1 MATRTINIKGAREH
15 NLRDVNLRLPQRAL
29 IVFTGVSGSGK
40 SSLAFDTLYAEGQRR
55 YVESMS
61 AHARQYLGQMAKPDV
76 DQVQGLAPSI
86 SIEQKSAG
94 RNPRSTV
101 GTITEIYDYLRVLY
115 ARVGT
120 PHCVKCGEVIGA
132 QSREQIIGRILSL
145 PRGTRLSI
153 LSPLIR
159 GRRGEYQDL
168 MEDLS
173 RQGYVRARVNG
184 TIVGTDQELHLDRNR
199 RHDIDVVVDRLVIK
213 EGVRPRLAEAVDRA
227 LSLGGVES
235 GKVRREA
242 GAGERSLIVEVEGGE
257 EMLLSASYA
266 CHRCGRSYE
275 EPSPQLFSFNSP
287 HGMCEGCGGLGTKVE
302 MSPELLIRDD
312 SLSLEDRAIEQMPS
326 LRSRW
331 VRHIFQGVAD
341 HYGFSLDT
349 PWRDLTDEQKH
360 VVLYGSASQRL
371 RYHFAHWRGWE
382 WTHSGPFEGII
393 PRLMHRYQ
401 QATSESSRRRY
412 EKYVRTMTCPD
423 CRGARL
429 RPEALAVT
437 IGPPGQERSIAELCA
452 LSVAEA
458 YRFFQELDFDETQMK
473 IAEEVLKEVRGRLGF
488 LLNVGLHYLTLERAA
503 PSLSG
508 GESQRIRLASQIGC
522 GLVGV
527 LYILDEPSIGLH
539 HRDNQR
545 LLDTLCDLRDMGNTV
560 VVVEHDEDTM
570 RRADCIVD
578 FGPGPGLQGGEIVA
592 LGPYEKLVKSKRS
605 VTAKYLTGER
615 RIPIPKRRRS
625 LNGKW
630 LEIVGCRHNNLKDI
644 QVSIPLGL
652 FTCVT
657 GVSGSGKSS
666 LINDIVREALARD
679 LNRAQGRPGEH
690 DEIRGLEYLDKV
702 IAIDQSPIGR
712 TPRSNPATYV
722 KVLDPIR
729 RLFAALPEAK
739 ARGYKPGRFSF
750 NVKGGRCEA
759 CEGNGANRLEMD
771 FLADVW
777 VQCPVCEG
785 RRFKKETLEVKYK
798 GKSIADV
805 LDMDIGQALE
815 HFKHIPE
822 VSRMLQTLRDVGMDY
837 VKLGQPAP
845 TLSGGEAQRIKLA
858 RELVKRSTGRT
869 LYLLDE
875 PTTGLHFDDIQKLLD
890 VLHRFT
896 DQGNSV
902 VVVEH
907 NMEVIKTADWVI
919 DLGPEGGEEGGYV
932 VATGTPEEIAK
943 AKESYTGEVLNRILN
958 GRVRRRRLPRP
969 PTVKKADRGGNGQG
983 DEIVVLG
990 AKENNLKDLNAT
1002 IPRETLTV
1010 FSGVSGS
1017 GKSSLAFDTIYAEG
1031 QRRYVESLSPYARQF
1046 ISQMQKPKVDYVA
1059 GLSPAISIEQ
1069 KTASKSPRSTV
1080 GTVTEIYDY
1089 LRVLYARL
1097 GRPHCY
1103 RCGAEIGAQTVDQIV
1118 DRILEARAGE
1128 RILLLAPVEP
1138 GDGEQYEDVIARA
1151 KRDGFA
1157 RVRLD
1162 GTLHELGGA
1171 ITVDRR
1177 RKHRLEI
1184 VVDRLRVSPSSRSR
1198 LADSCETALDLSGGA
1213 VVAASLES
1221 GQDLL
1226 LSQHYSCDS
1235 CGASYQPLEPQSF
1248 SFNNAKG
1255 WCPECEG
1262 LGVQRG
1268 ADRMAV
1274 VRNSRLSIN
1283 QGAISVWDLEGN
1295 RLLRKMIEAAA
1306 RHYRLDLD
1314 TPFRDLPRDQQNL
1327 ILYGGRQE
1335 QIKIAP
1341 RLLVQYRGI
1350 FPAIDWCTK
1359 ASGHMR
1365 RAIGPFVREVPCS
1378 VCGGTR
1384 LRPESV
1390 AVTVQGL
1397 SLTDVCDLSLSECYG
1412 FFRDL
1417 ALTGREQ
1424 RIAGDLLNDV
1434 RTRLRFLVD
1443 VGLEYL
1449 TLSRAAPTLSGG
1461 ESQRIRLA
1469 SQIGSGLTGVLYV
1482 LDEPTIGLHGRDTAR
1497 LRKALKGLRDLG
1509 NSLIVVEHDRDML
1522 KAADHI
1528 LDFGPGAGNEGGQ
1541 IVAAGS
1547 PAAIRRNGR
1556 SLTGQYLSHKLGI
1569 DVPAN
1574 RRQPGEEW
1582 LIIRGARH
1590 NNLRNVEVRL
1600 PLGTFIC
1607 VTGVSGSGKS
1617 SLVTDI
1623 LYNHLVNKLHR
1634 AHRFPG
1640 EHDEILGL
1648 EHLDKVVN
1656 VDQTP
1661 IGDSPRSDPAT
1672 YIGVMD
1678 VIRKL
1683 YSHLPEA
1690 KTRGYL
1696 PERFSYN
1703 RPGGRCEA
1711 CRGRGAKRIEMHF
1724 LPDVW
1729 IKCDVCDGAR
1739 FSQETLDIRF
1749 KGKSIAEVLGMTVAE
1764 ALEHF
1769 QNVPK
1774 IRVYLETLYHVGLGY
1789 LQLGQSA
1796 PTLSGGEAQRVK
1808 LARELSRPS
1817 TGRTFYILDE
1827 PTTGLHLADIAKLLQ
1842 VLNRL
1847 ADAGNTVLVV
1857 EHNPDVVKT
1866 ADWIVDLG
1874 PEGGEQGGEVVA
1886 AGPPEAVAACER
1898 SHTGAVLRRALR
1910 ESRRVERQAYDPRQ
1924 ALVRRALGLRGAE
1937 VEALK
1942 RGRREPWDEDGRK
1955 WHTQDRLRQPQ
1966 RRQHWQGEAL
1976 GFLVDLICELDRS
1989 ARVLWGSRDEVRVT
2003 HAGARD
2009 VFCTIRTDPQFAF
2022 HACLLLERGK
2032 FDQDQL
2038 RRRLGLPPWDQVP
2051 GCEAARGKRLRL
2063 EGDSP
2068 FDRLRLAVNN
2078 RREVDTRNFR
2088 TFLQVAL
2095 RGYRQAAGVEEVDV
2109 DKVGQGVKLPWF
2121 ADGRRWHL
2129 EQRSSPDGREPLW
2142 REGIAYL
2149 TDLIE
2154 ELAPDLDIEWH
2165 RRDKVVI
2172 AAPGCKYHVWWI
2184 RTDEW
2189 AWCRFETRFAKDH
2202 LEFEGLPQ
2210 RLGFK
2215 PWDDIDELPI
2225 YGSWRRVRAKRW
2237 RRDFDRVL
2245 LFVNRK
2251 CELATPAFREFLK
2264 QCLEGYRL
2272 LAERDPR

>member
-1 MATRTINIKGAREH
+1 MATRSITIKGAREH
-15 NLRDVNLRLPQRAL
+15 NLREVNLRLPQRSL
-29 IVFTGVSGSGK
+29 MVFTGVSGSGK

-101 GTITEIYDYLRVLY
+101 GTMTEIYDYLRVLY

-145 PRGTRLSI
+145 PKGRRIHI

-184 TIVGTDQELHLDRNR
+184 AIVSTDEELHLDRNR
-199 RHDIDVVVDRLVIK
+199 RHDIDVVVDRLAIR

-235 GKVRREA
+235 GRVRREA
-242 GAGERSLIVEVEGGE
+242 AAHERSLIVEVEGGE

-266 CHRCGRSYE
+266 CHQCGISYE

-287 HGMCEGCGGLGTKVE
+287 HGMCEACGGLGNKVE
-302 MSPELLIRDD
+302 MSPELLIQDD
-312 SLSLEDRAIEQMPS
+312 SLSLEEGVIALMPS
-326 LRSRW
+326 LKNRW
-331 VRHIFQGVAD
+331 RRHIFEGLAD
-341 HYGFSLDT
+341 RYGFDLDT
-349 PWRDLTDEQKH
+349 PWRDLTEEQQH
-360 VVLYGSASQRL
+360 VILHGSGER
-371 RYHFAHWRGWE
+371 RIKYHFVHWRGWE
-382 WTHSGPFEGII
+382 WTHSGPFQGVI
-393 PRLMHRYQ
+393 PLLMRRYRQ
-401 QATSESSRRRY
+401 GKSERMRRRY
-412 EKYVRTMTCPD
+412 EKYIKTTTCPD
-423 CRGARL
+423 CGGARL

-437 IGPPGQERSIAELCA
+437 LGPRGRQRNIAEVCA

-458 YRFFQELDFDETQMK
+458 YEFFQGLEFDETQMK
-473 IAEEVLKEVRGRLGF
+473 IAEEALKEVRGRLGF
-488 LLNVGLHYLTLERAA
+488 LLNVGLHYLTLDRAA

-560 VVVEHDEDTM
+560 IVVEHDEDTM
-570 RRADCIVD
+570 RRADYIVD
-578 FGPGPGLQGGEIVA
+578 FGPGPGQRGGEIVA
-592 LGPYEKLVKSKRS
+592 RGGYDRVVKSRRS
-605 VTAKYLTGER
+605 VTAKYLTGQRQIAIPER
-615 RIPIPKRRRS
+615 RRH
-625 LNGKW
+625 LNGQW
-630 LEIVGCRHNNLKDI
+630 LEILGCRHNNLKDI
-644 QVSIPLGL
+644 HVRIPLGL
-652 FTCVT
+652 FTCNT

-666 LINDIVREALARD
+666 LINDIVKEALARD
-679 LNRAQGRPGEH
+679 LNGAQGNPGEY
-690 DEIRGLEYLDKV
+690 DEIRGMEHLDKV

-729 RLFAALPEAK
+729 KLFASLPEAR

-805 LDMDIGQALE
+805 LDMEIGQALE
-815 HFKHIPE
+815 HFENIPKI
-822 VSRMLQTLRDVGMDY
+822 RAMLETLRDVGMDY

-896 DQGNSV
+896 DQGNTV

-907 NMEVIKTADWVI
+907 NMEVIKTADWII
-919 DLGPEGGEEGGYV
+919 DLGPEGGEEGGYI
-932 VATGTPEEIAK
+932 VATGTPEEVAR
-943 AKESYTGEVLNRILN
+943 AEDSFTGEVLHRILN
-958 GRVRRRRLPRP
+958 GRSRRKRLPRP
-969 PTVKKADRGGNGQG
+969 PAAKTAERGGNGDG
-983 DEIVVLG
+983 EEIVILG
-990 AKENNLKDLNAT
+990 AKENNLKDIHAN

-1080 GTVTEIYDY
+1080 GTVTEVYDY
-1089 LRVLYARL
+1089 LRVLYARI
-1097 GRPHCY
+1097 GQPHCY

-1118 DRILEARAGE
+1118 DRIMEARAGE

-1138 GDGEQYEDVIARA
+1138 GDGEQYEDVLARV

-1162 GTLHELGGA
+1162 GEVHEVGQE
-1171 ITVDRR
+1171 IKIDRR
-1177 RKHRLEI
+1177 RRHRLEI
-1184 VVDRLRVSPSSRSR
+1184 VVDRLRLRPSSRGR
-1198 LADSCETALDLSGGA
+1198 LADSCETALDLSGGT
-1213 VVAASLES
+1213 VICAAAEG

-1235 CGASYQPLEPQSF
+1235 CGASYEPLEPQGF

-1255 WCPECEG
+1255 WCSECEG

-1283 QGAISVWDLEGN
+1283 EGAISVWDLRGN
-1295 RLLRKMIEAAA
+1295 RLLRKMIEAVA
-1306 RHYRLDLD
+1306 RQHGIDLD
-1314 TPFRDLPRDQQNL
+1314 TPFRELPRDQQNV
-1327 ILYGGRQE
+1327 ILFGGGQE
-1335 QIKIAP
+1335 PVKIAP

-1359 ASGHMR
+1359 ASGRMR
-1365 RAIGPFVREVPCS
+1365 RAIGPFVRDVPCS

-1384 LRPESV
+1384 LRPEATS
-1390 AVTVQGL
+1390 VTVHGY
-1397 SLTDVCDLSLSECYG
+1397 SLPDLCDMPLSECYE
-1412 FFRDL
+1412 FFCEL
-1417 ALTGREQ
+1417 ELTGREQ
-1424 RIAGDLLNDV
+1424 RIAGGLVNDI
-1434 RTRLRFLVD
+1434 RTRLKFLVD
-1443 VGLEYL
+1443 VGLEYV

-1482 LDEPTIGLHGRDTAR
+1482 LDEPTIGLHQRDTAR

-1509 NSLIVVEHDRDML
+1509 NTLIVVEHDRETL

-1528 LDFGPGAGNEGGQ
+1528 LDFGP
-1541 IVAAGS
+1541 AAGS
-1547 PAAIRRNGR
+1547 DGGEIVAQGTPAKVRRNGR
-1556 SLTGQYLSHKLGI
+1556 SLTGKYLGNKLALA
-1569 DVPAN
+1569 VPAN
-1574 RRQPGEEW
+1574 RREPGDHW
-1582 LIIRGARH
+1582 LIVRGARH
-1590 NNLRNVEVRL
+1590 NNLKNLEARF

-1617 SLVTDI
+1617 SLVEDI
-1623 LYNHLVNKLHR
+1623 LYNDLVNRLHR

-1640 EHDEILGL
+1640 EHDEILGR

-1683 YSHLPEA
+1683 YARLPEA
-1690 KTRGYL
+1690 KVRGYL

-1729 IKCDVCDGAR
+1729 IKCDVCGGAR
-1739 FSQETLDIRF
+1739 FNQETLDIRF
-1749 KGKSIAEVLGMTVAE
+1749 KGKSIAEVLRMTVAE

-1774 IRVYLETLYHVGLGY
+1774 IRVYLETLYDVGLGY
-1789 LQLGQSA
+1789 LQLGQPA

-1827 PTTGLHLADIAKLLQ
+1827 PTTGLHLADIVKLLE

-1847 ADAGNTVLVV
+1847 VDAGNTVLVV
-1857 EHNPDVVKT
+1857 EHNPDVIKT
-1866 ADWIVDLG
+1866 ADWIIDLG

-1886 AGPPEAVAACER
+1886 AGPPEEVARSKR
-1898 SHTGAVLRRALR
+1898 SHTGRVLRRALR
-1910 ESRRVERQAYDPRQ
+1910 ESRRVERPRYDPREV
-1924 ALVRRALGLRGAE
+1924 AARRLEERGRATALG
-1937 VEALK
+1937 K
-1942 RGRREPWDEDGRK
+1942 GRRQPWELDGRK
-1955 WHTQDRLRQPQ
+1955 WHTEERLR
-1966 RRQHWQGEAL
+1966 RSRGRQVWQGEAL
-1976 GFLVDLICELDRS
+1976 GLLVDLICDTDQLAEAQWDARDR
-1989 ARVLWGSRDEVRVT
+1989 VVVH
-2003 HAGARD
+2003 HAGARQP
-2009 VFCTIRTDPQFAF
+2009 FCTIKTSPRLAF
-2022 HACLLLERGK
+2022 RAELLVEAGK
-2032 FDQDQL
+2032 FDEEQL
-2038 RRRLGLPPWDQVP
+2038 RKRLKLKPWKETP
-2051 GCEAARGKRLRL
+2051 GCERGRGPRLSLARGRT
-2063 EGDSP
+2063 
-2068 FDRLRLAVNN
+2068 FDRVGLAVN
-2078 RREVDTRNFR
+2078 RREEIDTKNFR

-2095 RGYRQAAGVEEVDV
+2095 RGYRQAAGVQEIDV
-2109 DKVGQGVKLPWF
+2109 DKVGQGVKLPWL

-2129 EQRSSPDGREPLW
+2129 EQRTAEDGREPLW
-2142 REGIAYL
+2142 REGLAYL
-2149 TDLIE
+2149 TGLIE
-2154 ELAPDLDIEWH
+2154 ELDPSLDIQWH
-2165 RRDKVVI
+2165 RRNKVIIV
-2172 AAPGCKYHVWWI
+2172 APGCKYHHWWI

-2189 AWCRFETRFAKDH
+2189 GWCRFEARFAKGHVELD
-2202 LEFEGLPQ
+2202 GLADWLDL
-2210 RLGFK
+2210 R
-2215 PWDDIDELPI
+2215 PWDDIEELPVH
-2225 YGSWRRVRAKRW
+2225 GSWRRVRVKRW
-2237 RRDFDRVL
+2237 RKDFDRVM

-2251 CELATPAFREFLK
+2251 CELETDQFRQFLEE
-2264 QCLEGYRL
+2264 CLEGYRRL
-2272 LAERDPR
+2272 VERDQR